1 MAGPSGIIEE
11 SGKERVGQ
19 MVKGLYGPPT
29 TCWALSYIIISV
41 TFNLNRQVLM
51 FYGERNANS
60 DRQSNLPKE
69 TQMVNID
76 GKQRVGI

>member
-1 MAGPSGIIEE
+1 MARASGIIEE

-41 TFNLNRQVLM
+41 TFNLNRQVLT
-51 FYGERNANS
+51 FYGGRNANS
-60 DRQSNLPKE
+60 DR
-69 TQMVNID
+69 
-76 GKQRVGI
+76 